1 MNRIYYPYYEWEDY
15 KSGMYDELQD
25 FRDDR
30 IQLAMKCLSDEN
42 ICSTFMQEVVKRWKK
57 STQHNLTNTGCNRK
71 AWLGQC
77 ACNLYAG
84 CKEDE
89 TREAWKLLTN
99 EQRDRANMI
108 AKNIIDEWVI
118 DYEKNVRD

>member
-1 MNRIYYPYYEWEDY
+1 MIRVYYPYYEWEDY

-25 FRDDR
+25 FRKER
-30 IQLAMKCLSDEN
+30 IQLAVNCLSNETV
-42 ICSTFMQEVVKRWKK
+42 CTHFMNEVVKRWVK

-84 CKEDE
+84 VKEDE
-89 TREAWKLLTN
+89 TREAWKLLTE
-99 EQRDRANMI
+99 EQQKKANNI
-108 AKNIIDEWVI
+108 AKNIIDKWVS
-118 DYEKNVRD
+118 DYEKTIRN